1 MRNAKSILM
10 FVTAALLLA
19 GGALSSASA
28 AGISLR
34 GMLRGG
40 AIPVHPSV
48 EDLDYEGYADD
59 FSTGFFGLAGQLMV
73 TLGAVNVG
81 VEAGYQ
87 GLWSAEFTLDQG
99 FDRGSVWDEDRSDV
113 YILGILELAGMQPI
127 ILQGGAGVH
136 VVFWEDTYEFRGNFS
151 SQYSE
156 DNGVLIGGGVMG
168 GAGVNIPVSENIG
181 FIIMGRIDAIA
192 YEEGFMLPVSANA
205 GLSLTL

>member
-1 MRNAKSILM
+1 MKNAKLILL
-10 FVTAALLLA
+10 FATTAMLLA
-19 GGALSSASA
+19 GGTVSSASG
-28 AGISLR
+28 AGVSLR
-34 GMLRGG
+34 AMLRGG
-40 AIPVHPSV
+40 AIPVHPST

-59 FSTGFFGLAGQLMV
+59 FSTGFFGLAGQIMV

-81 VEAGYQ
+81 AEAGFQ
-87 GLWSAEFTLDQG
+87 SLWSAEFTLDQG
-99 FDRGSVWDEDRSDV
+99 FDRGSVWQEDRSDV
-113 YILGILELAGMQPI
+113 YFLGILELAGMEPL

-136 VVFWEDTYEFRGNFS
+136 VIFWEDTYEFRGNFS

-156 DNGVLIGGGVMG
+156 DSGVLIGGGVMG
-168 GAGVNIPVSENIG
+168 SAGANIPVSENIG